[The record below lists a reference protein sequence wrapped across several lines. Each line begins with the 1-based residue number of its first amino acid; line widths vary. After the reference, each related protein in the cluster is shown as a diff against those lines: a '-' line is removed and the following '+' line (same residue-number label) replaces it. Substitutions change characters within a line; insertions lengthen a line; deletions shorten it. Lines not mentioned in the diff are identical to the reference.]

1 MVGARWRVW
10 LQRGAAGVVAAVAA
24 YVSYDHQWAFALL
37 HGARG
42 IAAAVWPLSVDG
54 LLVLA
59 SLALL
64 DPALSRA
71 RPWVRVVVRLA
82 FVAGVAVSLA
92 ANVAAAGR
100 WEWAP
105 VLVAGWPPLA
115 LLLSVEILIHSAT
128 RDTTTETSPE
138 SAGLPG
144 QSRTVHDGP
153 ATGETVSPGTVAAAV
168 ADTGQFDSASGA
180 DETTDAGRR
189 MARGEAQ
196 RVMWEH
202 YRRALAQGRTLTG
215 AELDRI
221 AGTHDYGRAV
231 LARWRRTGRIPATT
245 DTQPL
250 TLTASDQ
257 SSTVDQT
264 TAAEPVMVILAEP
277 VETTETPAGAPG
289 VGVSVV
295 EDDREARESARDA
308 GRGESG
314 RAAA

>member
-1 MVGARWRVW
+1 VW

-24 YVSYDHQWAFALL
+24 YVSYDHQWAFALG

-64 DPALSRA
+64 DPALTRA
-71 RPWVRVVVRLA
+71 RPWVRAVVRVA

-92 ANVAAAGR
+92 ANIAAAGY
-100 WEWAP
+100 WTWAA

-128 RDTTTETSPE
+128 RDIPAEARRAV
-138 SAGLPG
+138 AGQPG
-144 QSRTVHDGP
+144 ESRTPDYEAGT
-153 ATGETVSPGTVAAAV
+153 AETVSPGTAAAAV
-168 ADTGQFDSASGA
+168 AAVAQPDSVSGP
-180 DETTDAGRR
+180 DETGNAGRR
-189 MARGEAQ
+189 VGRGEAQ

-202 YRRALAQGRTLTG
+202 YRRALAAGRVLTG

-221 AGTHDYGRAV
+221 AGTRDYGRAV
-231 LARWRRTGRIPATT
+231 LARWRRTGRIPV
-245 DTQPL
+245 
-250 TLTASDQ
+250 TADAEPVAENR
-257 SSTVDQT
+257 STVDEHR
-264 TAAEPVMVILAEP
+264 TAERVTVGPVSAVTDEPGEP
-277 VETTETPAGAPG
+277 SEAPAGVPG
-289 VGVSVV
+289 GGVTVV
-295 EDDREARESARDA
+295 EDYRDARESKRAA
-308 GRGESG
+308 GPGESG

>member
-1 MVGARWRVW
+1 MW

-24 YVSYDHQWAFALL
+24 YVSYDHQWAFALA

-64 DPALSRA
+64 DPALTVA
-71 RPWVRVVVRLA
+71 RPWVRVVVRVA
-82 FVAGVAVSLA
+82 FVAGVVVSLA

-100 WEWAP
+100 WDWAP

-128 RDTTTETSPE
+128 RDTRTETQPLVTGEPGDSRVLDLG
-138 SAGLPG
+138 AG
-144 QSRTVHDGP
+144 
-153 ATGETVSPGTVAAAV
+153 TGETVSPGTDTPAAV
-168 ADTGQFDSASGA
+168 GAGRLDSVSGP
-180 DETTDAGRR
+180 DETALSGRR
-189 MARGEAQ
+189 VRRGEAQ

-202 YRRALAQGRTLTG
+202 YRCALAQGRTLTG

-221 AGTHDYGRAV
+221 AGTRDYGRAV
-231 LARWRRTGRIPATT
+231 LARWRRTGRIPATS
-245 DTQPL
+245 DT
-250 TLTASDQ
+250 SENR
-257 SSTVDQT
+257 STVDESR
-264 TAAEPVMVILAEP
+264 AAEPITAGP
-277 VETTETPAGAPG
+277 VSTVATETTESNETPASGSGGG
-289 VGVSVV
+289 VTAV
-295 EDDREARESARDA
+295 ESYRDTQEANRDTGRAARPV
-308 GRGESG
+308 ESG